1 MTERGHGV
9 VDMANTT
16 QANAPSDSLVQFGHG
31 GIARCVAVSGQR
43 GQHDLAGG
51 ACQNADTSKRRRS
64 SEPSGKLIDHL
75 RSAHYMPNRLLA
87 PVEYAQAA
95 IKSVAI

>member
-1 MTERGHGV
+1 MWLELSPLV
-9 VDMANTT
+9 VCQVSCHKRA
-16 QANAPSDSLVQFGHG
+16 APF
-31 GIARCVAVSGQR
+31 SGQR

-51 ACQNADTSKRRRS
+51 ACQNAGTSKRRRS

>member
-43 GQHDLAGG
+43 GQRGQHDLAGG
-51 ACQNADTSKRRRS
+51 TCQNAGTSKRRRS
-64 SEPSGKLIDHL
+64 LTPLQRLIEHL
-75 RSAHYMPNRLLA
+75 HSDHYMPNRLLA
-87 PVEYAQAA
+87 PVGYA
-95 IKSVAI
+95 